1 MYLTHLK
8 KAISSITHVTMKLPQ
23 FIIIGAGKGG
33 TTSLY
38 KYLQQHPQIFLPE
51 KKELYFF
58 AFEGEEHPDGVTR
71 FEDYQKMFQDAPDDR
86 VIGEVSSV
94 YLFRP
99 KAPERIHH
107 YVPNA
112 QLIAILRNPT
122 DRAFSSYLMH
132 VGDRHPSIVE
142 SQTGKL
148 IEFSEIVQNR
158 GYFIQI
164 GFYYEQLKRYYDR
177 FNPSQIKIYLYED
190 LVSDNEKLV
199 RDMFQFV
206 GVDETFVPDTSQRH
220 KVSGIPKNRVLH
232 NLVMTQNPIRSIAA
246 SILKPILSDRTRDRI
261 RSQINQKNAE
271 RPTLPPKL
279 RQEAIDIYR
288 DDILHLQELLD
299 RDLSAWLR

>member
-1 MYLTHLK
+1 
-8 KAISSITHVTMKLPQ
+8 MKLPN
-23 FIIIGAGKGG
+23 FIIVGAGKGG

-58 AFEGEEHPDGVTR
+58 AFEGEEHPDGVTN
-71 FEDYQKMFQDAPDDR
+71 FEDYQAMFQDAPEDK

-99 KAPERIHH
+99 KAAERIHH

-112 QLIAILRNPT
+112 KLIASLRNPI

-132 VGDRHPSIVE
+132 VGDRHPSILDP
-142 SQTGKL
+142 QTGKP
-148 IEFSEIVQNR
+148 IEFAEIVRNR

-164 GFYYEQLKRYYDR
+164 GFYYQQLQRYYDR
-177 FNPSQIKIYLYED
+177 FDSSQIKIYLYED
-190 LVSDNEKLV
+190 LVSDNETLI
-199 RDMFQFV
+199 RDMFGFV
-206 GVDETFVPDTSQRH
+206 GVDETFDPDTSQRH
-220 KVSGIPKNRVLH
+220 KVSGIPKNRMLH
-232 NLVMTQNPIRSIAA
+232 DLVMTKNPIRSIAA

-261 RSQINQKNAE
+261 RSKINQKNAD
-271 RPTLPPKL
+271 RPTLSPEL
-279 RQEAIDIYR
+279 RQEAIEIYR

-299 RDLSAWLR
+299 RDLSAWLK

>member
-1 MYLTHLK
+1 
-8 KAISSITHVTMKLPQ
+8 MKLPN
-23 FIIIGAGKGG
+23 FIILGAGKGG

-38 KYLQQHPQIFLPE
+38 KYLQQHPRIFLPE

-58 AFEGEEHPDGVTR
+58 AFEGEQKPDGVTN
-71 FEDYQKMFQDAPDDR
+71 FSDYQKMFQDAPEYK

-99 KAPERIHH
+99 KAPERIKK

-112 QLIAILRNPT
+112 KLLATLRNPI

-132 VGDRHPSIVE
+132 VGDRHPSIFDP
-142 SQTGKL
+142 QTGKV
-148 IEFSEIVQNR
+148 IEFAEIVRNR

-177 FNPSQIKIYLYED
+177 FDSSQIKIYLYED
-190 LVSDNEKLV
+190 LVSNNDKLI
-199 RDMFQFV
+199 REMFRFV
-206 GVDETFVPDTSQRH
+206 GVDETFTPDTSQRH
-220 KVSGIPKNRVLH
+220 KVSGIPKNRMLH
-232 NLVMTQNPIRSIAA
+232 DLVMTKNPIRSIAA
-246 SILKPILSDRTRDRI
+246 AILKPILSDRTRDQI

-271 RPTLPPKL
+271 KPTLSPEL

-288 DDILHLQELLD
+288 DDILHLQDLLD
-299 RDLSAWLR
+299 RDLSPWIS

>member
-1 MYLTHLK
+1 
-8 KAISSITHVTMKLPQ
+8 MKLPN

-38 KYLQQHPQIFLPE
+38 KYLQQHPQIFVPE

-71 FEDYQKMFQDAPDDR
+71 FEDYQALFQNTPEDK

-99 KAPERIHH
+99 KAPERIKK

-112 QLIAILRNPT
+112 KLIAILRNPT

-132 VGDRHPSIVE
+132 VGDRHPSIFDP
-142 SQTGKL
+142 QTGKL
-148 IEFSEIVQNR
+148 IEFAEIVRDR

-177 FNPSQIKIYLYED
+177 FDPSQIKIYLYED

-199 RDMFQFV
+199 RDMFRFV
-206 GVDETFVPDTSQRH
+206 GVDETFTPDTSQRH
-220 KVSGIPKNRVLH
+220 KVSGIPKNRMLH
-232 NLVMTQNPIRSIAA
+232 DLVMTQNPIRSFAA
-246 SILKPILSDRTRDRI
+246 SILRPILSDQTRDRI
-261 RSQINQKNAE
+261 RNRINKKNAE
-271 RPTLPPKL
+271 RPTLSPEL
-279 RQEAIDIYR
+279 RQEAIAIYR
-288 DDILHLQELLD
+288 DDILKLQDLLD
-299 RDLSAWLR
+299 RDLSAWLKN

>member
-1 MYLTHLK
+1 
-8 KAISSITHVTMKLPQ
+8 MKLPD
-23 FIIIGAGKGG
+23 FIILGAGKGG

-38 KYLQQHPQIFLPE
+38 KYLQQHPQIFLPD

-58 AFEGEEHPDGVTR
+58 AFEGEENPNGVTR
-71 FEDYQKMFQDAPDDR
+71 FEDYQAMFQNAPDDK

-99 KAPERIHH
+99 KAPERIKK

-112 QLIAILRNPT
+112 KLIAILRNPT

-132 VGDRHPSIVE
+132 VGDRHPSIFD

-148 IEFSEIVQNR
+148 IEFAEIVRNR

-177 FNPSQIKIYLYED
+177 FDSDRIKIYLYED

-199 RDMFQFV
+199 RDMFHFV
-206 GVDETFVPDTSQRH
+206 GVDETFTPDTSQRH
-220 KVSGIPKNRVLH
+220 KVSGIPKNRMLH
-232 NLVMTQNPIRSIAA
+232 DLVMTKNPIRSLAA
-246 SILKPILSDRTRDRI
+246 SLLRPILSDRTRDRI
-261 RSQINQKNAE
+261 RNQINQQNAE
-271 RPTLPPKL
+271 RPTLSSEL
-279 RQEAIDIYR
+279 RQEAIAIYR
-288 DDILHLQELLD
+288 NDILKLQDLLD
-299 RDLSAWLR
+299 RDLSAWLGNK

>member
-1 MYLTHLK
+1 
-8 KAISSITHVTMKLPQ
+8 MKLPN
-23 FIIIGAGKGG
+23 FIILGAGKGG

-58 AFEGEEHPDGVTR
+58 AFEGEENPDGVTN
-71 FEDYQKMFQDAPDDR
+71 FADYQEMFQNAPEDK

-99 KAPERIHH
+99 KAPERIH
-107 YVPNA
+107 YYLPNA
-112 QLIAILRNPT
+112 KLIAILRNPT

-132 VGDRHPSIVE
+132 VGDRHPSIFD
-142 SQTGKL
+142 SQTGKA
-148 IEFSEIVQNR
+148 IKFSEIVRNR

-177 FNPSQIKIYLYED
+177 FDSSQIKVYLYED
-190 LVSDNEKLV
+190 LVSDNETLV
-199 RDMFQFV
+199 RDMFRFV
-206 GVDETFVPDTSQRH
+206 GVDETFTPDTSQRH
-220 KVSGIPKNRVLH
+220 KVSGIPKNRMLH
-232 NLVMTQNPIRSIAA
+232 DLVMTKNPIRSMAA
-246 SILKPILSDRTRDRI
+246 ALLKPILSDRTRDQI

-271 RPTLPPKL
+271 RPTLSPEL
-279 RQEAIDIYR
+279 RQKAINIYR
-288 DDILHLQELLD
+288 DDILHLQDLLD

>member
-1 MYLTHLK
+1 
-8 KAISSITHVTMKLPQ
+8 MKLPN
-23 FIIIGAGKGG
+23 FIIVGAGKGG

-38 KYLQQHPQIFLPE
+38 KYLQQHPKIFLPE

-58 AFEGEEHPDGVTR
+58 AFEGEEHPDGVTN
-71 FEDYQKMFQDAPDDR
+71 FEDYQAMFQDAPEDK

-99 KAPERIHH
+99 KAAERIHH

-112 QLIAILRNPT
+112 KLIATLRNPT

-132 VGDRHPSIVE
+132 VGDRHPSIFNP
-142 SQTGKL
+142 QTGKL
-148 IEFSEIVQNR
+148 IEFAEIVRNR

-177 FNPSQIKIYLYED
+177 FDSSQIKIYLYED
-190 LVSDNEKLV
+190 LVSDNKTLI
-199 RDMFQFV
+199 RDMFGFV
-206 GVDETFVPDTSQRH
+206 GVDETFDPDTSQRH
-220 KVSGIPKNRVLH
+220 KVSGIPKNRMLH
-232 NLVMTQNPIRSIAA
+232 DLVMTKNPIRSIAA

-271 RPTLPPKL
+271 RPTLSPEL
-279 RQEAIDIYR
+279 RQEAIEIYR
-288 DDILHLQELLD
+288 DDILHLQDLLD
-299 RDLSAWLR
+299 RDLSAWLK